1 MTQPT
6 LMESSQSEQPGS
18 SFLPPPP
25 QTRWHAETASEALDA
40 FASDP
45 DGLSSHEAAA
55 RLGTC
60 GPNRL
65 KPAKAGSTLARFL
78 RQFQNV
84 LIYVLLAAAGVT
96 AALGHWTDT
105 GVIVAVVI
113 INAAIGFV
121 QEGRAER
128 ALDAIRD
135 ILSPVATV
143 FRDGRRMTIQADDL
157 VPGDIVAMIQEAVLT
172 GESMP
177 VDKLLDPVP
186 SDALLGD
193 RSSMAF
199 SGTLV
204 TFGQGTGIVVATGG
218 ASEIGRVSELLA
230 GVETLTTPLLRQME
244 AFGRWLTVAILA
256 LSAITFGVG
265 VLAHGFLPSDMF
277 LAAVGLA
284 VAAIPEGLRWSVWRG
299 VTRSSGGCQLSRPW
313 ALSASSA
320 RTRPA
325 RLPTTRW
332 RCRTSRPAGI
342 CSKCREPATRPAGIF
357 C

>member
-1 MTQPT
+1 
-6 LMESSQSEQPGS
+6 MESSRSEQPGS

-25 QTRWHAETASEALDA
+25 QMRWHSETASEALDA
-40 FASDP
+40 FASNP
-45 DGLSSHEAAA
+45 NGLSSNEAAA
-55 RLGTC
+55 RLAAC
-60 GPNRL
+60 GPNHL
-65 KPAKAGSTLARFL
+65 TPAKAGSPFARFL

-105 GVIVAVVI
+105 GVIVAVVV

-143 FRDGRRMTIQADDL
+143 FRDGHRMTIQADGL
-157 VPGDIVAMIQEAVLT
+157 VPGDVVAIQSGDKVPADLRLIRVKNLRIQEALLT
-172 GESMP
+172 GESMA
-177 VDKLLDPVP
+177 VDKRLDPVP
-186 SDALLGD
+186 LNALLGD

-204 TFGQGTGIVVATGG
+204 TFGQGTGVVVATGD

-230 GVETLTTPLLRQME
+230 RVETLTTPLLRQME
-244 AFGRWLTVAILA
+244 AFGRWLTVAIIA

-284 VAAIPEGLRWSVWRG
+284 VAA
-299 VTRSSGGCQLSRPW
+299 RSPQFPRACPLS
-313 ALSASSA
+313 
-320 RTRPA
+320 
-325 RLPTTRW
+325 
-332 RCRTSRPAGI
+332 
-342 CSKCREPATRPAGIF
+342 
-357 C
+357 